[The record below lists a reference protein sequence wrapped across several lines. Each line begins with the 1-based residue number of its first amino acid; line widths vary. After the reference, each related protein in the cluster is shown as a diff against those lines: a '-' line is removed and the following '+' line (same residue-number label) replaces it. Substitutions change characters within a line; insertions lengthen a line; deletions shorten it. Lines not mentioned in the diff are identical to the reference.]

1 MASSLGFMTI
11 NETVKTP
18 EAFKINESLQK
29 KIPSA
34 KAQEVINRLY
44 SNENEDD
51 LGNYDENY
59 QDHTLD
65 DDDLAEPSEALRQGE
80 YINQYY
86 NEYASMP
93 PTQNVESELMTK
105 VNYMIQLLE
114 ENTDEKISSV
124 TEEMVLYCFL
134 GIFTIFMIDS
144 FIRVGK
150 YVR

>member
-1 MASSLGFMTI
+1 MASSLGFMSI
-11 NETVKTP
+11 NETEKP
-18 EAFKINESLQK
+18 PSALKINESLQK

-34 KAQEVINRLY
+34 KAQEVINKLY
-44 SNENEDD
+44 HNDDEENLGNYNENEPDF
-51 LGNYDENY
+51 LQN
-59 QDHTLD
+59 DHE
-65 DDDLAEPSEALRQGE
+65 EPSDTLSQGE
-80 YINQYY
+80 YVNQYY
-86 NEYASMP
+86 NEYTSTP

-114 ENTDEKISSV
+114 DNTDEKINSV

-144 FIRVGK
+144 FTRMGK